1 MKAFPFVVLA
11 FAIIAPTIWA
21 VSVLEFDVS
30 FESVELRM
38 SFMNE
43 SVTDFLCTY
52 AMDGLVFGKGVF
64 CGNSLNFSLI

>member
-30 FESVELRM
+30 FESVELTM

-43 SVTDFLCTY
+43 SVTDFLCTN
-52 AMDGLVFGKGVF
+52 AMDGLAFRKGVF

>member
-30 FESVELRM
+30 FESVELTM

-43 SVTDFLCTY
+43 SVTDFLCTN
-52 AMDGLVFGKGVF
+52 AMDCLTFEKGF
-64 CGNSLNFSLI
+64 FLRKQPQF